1 MLAESLASLQASD
14 RASEVAEAR
23 CADCCFAILGP
34 WSSQVP
40 DDNLSDFGR
49 DSDSTMRNRSD
60 QDLNSPNTPSPQS
73 LSPQATLTRR
83 EIPPPSPLTSSPDL
97 YGPDRSH
104 IFTRLLSRS
113 VTQPAR
119 PSPRVRFEET
129 QLPMFS
135 AMSGPAPMAGLK
147 DELTLAAG
155 KVTPGVDDTPY
166 IQYALSALTRD
177 RSSSSQTQ
185 PHYSPQSASA
195 YFNHLRRTKTAGEAP
210 SSHLPIPAP
219 AATYTHNEEPL
230 RRISPRPDNSIPLDP
245 PPVLDTTDSPRVS
258 IPIGDAWDV
267 KDPSSTHWVAVTED
281 MRQSLDPH
289 GRTYPPLTY
298 KPSILRPFSMMI
310 LMASCLCMMA
320 ALIFCVIY
328 SSHHHGLTPYP
339 GSIYTVQFFIFRI
352 LPQLL
357 GAFILIYAQSIVNT
371 SLRVLPFVNLADE
384 DPQRRY
390 LAMFAELY
398 PKSMLYPQLVG
409 PWQVMLFDI
418 ATWFALFTVPL
429 LSASFTCIY
438 KADRWVWTAVPIVIW
453 ILVALYSLLVLS
465 TAIVMVFWFGK
476 WTGFAWDIRSIGD
489 LLPLLNRSN
498 AISSFD
504 PQNLSGSRNDFQTDL
519 RDRWFDRLGYWRSG
533 DMITGGVWYSIGAVG
548 ARGNDAKMV
557 ADMRR
562 DSAPKV
568 SLDSEA
574 TAAPGN
580 WRRVYERYLPFC
592 IQSLPLLTYTLVC
605 TLLVVALLVMSFMPQ
620 TRIDN
625 GFRPLL
631 AAKPGNDAFSGAN
644 FLYSFLPSLI
654 GIIFWMLFQP
664 IDMAFRRLQ
673 PWADLGQLDGATAS
687 KSILADYAACLP
699 LQSSWRA
706 ARNGHWRVA
715 LLSFMAQAFVAI
727 PILGGGLFVA
737 FAREDGQVRMY
748 PSMPVFGVLV
758 AFLLLYV
765 GCLSLA
771 IPRRSLFELPRPVTS
786 IAALMSLCSA
796 KELTQDSAFRSIRSR
811 EDLEGRLGVG
821 RDPREE
827 TVWFYGVIAG
837 RDEHRVSVRR
847 MRRYTEKPRVRT
859 VEAMV

>member
-1 MLAESLASLQASD
+1 MNIFNNSAD
-14 RASEVAEAR
+14 NVAAPR
-23 CADCCFAILGP
+23 P

-40 DDNLSDFGR
+40 DDDNLSDFGR
-49 DSDSTMRNRSD
+49 DSDATMRYRSD
-60 QDLNSPNTPSPQS
+60 QAHNSPSTPSPHS
-73 LSPQATLTRR
+73 LSPQPTLTRR
-83 EIPPPSPLTSSPDL
+83 NIPPPSSLASSPDL

-104 IFTRLLSRS
+104 IFTRLLSRHS
-113 VTQPAR
+113 TQPVR
-119 PSPRVRFEET
+119 TSPRVRFDEE
-129 QLPMFS
+129 QLPIFAGMR
-135 AMSGPAPMAGLK
+135 GPAPMAGLK
-147 DELTLAAG
+147 DELALAAG

-177 RSSSSQTQ
+177 RSSNSQAQ

-195 YFNHLRRTKTAGEAP
+195 YFNHLRRTRTVGEVPSRQLPVTAPEP
-210 SSHLPIPAP
+210 D
-219 AATYTHNEEPL
+219 YTEDDAPL
-230 RRISPRPDNSIPLDP
+230 RRISPRPEISLPVP
-245 PPVLDTTDSPRVS
+245 PPVREARDSPVIS

-267 KDPSSTHWVAVTED
+267 KDPSSAHWVAVTED

-310 LMASCLCMMA
+310 LMTLCLCMMA
-320 ALIFCVIY
+320 ALIFCVQY
-328 SSHHHGLTPYP
+328 SIRHHGLTPYP
-339 GSIYTVQFFIFRI
+339 GSIYTAQFFAFRI

-357 GAFILIYAQSIVNT
+357 GAIILIYAQSIVNT
-371 SLRVLPFVNLADE
+371 STRVLPFVSLADE
-384 DPQRRY
+384 DPQQRY
-390 LAMFAELY
+390 LALFADLY
-398 PKSMLYPQLVG
+398 PKSLLYPQLVG
-409 PWQVMLFDI
+409 PWQTMLFDI

-438 KADRWVWTAVPIVIW
+438 KSDRWVWAPVPVVIW

-476 WTGFAWDIRSIGD
+476 WTGFAWDVRSIGH

-498 AISSFD
+498 ATSSFD
-504 PQNLSGSRNDFQTDL
+504 PHNLSGARDDFQTDL

-533 DMITGGVWYSIGAVG
+533 DMITGGIWYSIGAVG
-548 ARGNDAKMV
+548 ARGNDARMV
-557 ADMRR
+557 ADLRR
-562 DSAPKV
+562 DGARKV

-580 WRRVYERYLPFC
+580 WRRVYERYLPLC
-592 IQSLPLLTYTLVC
+592 IQSVPLIMYTVLC
-605 TLLVVALLVMSFMPQ
+605 ALLVVALLVVSFVPQ
-620 TRIDN
+620 TRIDY

-631 AAKPGNDAFSGAN
+631 AARPGNDAFSAAN
-644 FLYSFLPSLI
+644 FLYAFLPSVVGML
-654 GIIFWMLFQP
+654 FWMLFQP

-673 PWADLGQLDGATAS
+673 PWADLGQLHGATAS

-699 LQSSWRA
+699 LQASWRA

-715 LLSFMAQAFVAI
+715 LLSIMAQAFVAI
-727 PILGGGLFVA
+727 PVLGGGLFMA
-737 FAREDGQVRMY
+737 FARDDGQVRMY

-771 IPRRSLFELPRPVTS
+771 VPRRAQFELPRPVTS

-796 KELTQDSAFRSIRSR
+796 RELTQDSAFRSVRSR

-821 RDPREE
+821 RDAREE
-827 TVWFYGVIAG
+827 TVWFYGVVAG

-847 MRRYTEKPRVRT
+847 MQRYTEKPRVRT

>member
-1 MLAESLASLQASD
+1 MNIFNNSAD
-14 RASEVAEAR
+14 YVAAPR
-23 CADCCFAILGP
+23 P

-40 DDNLSDFGR
+40 DDDNLSAFGR
-49 DSDSTMRNRSD
+49 DSDSTMRDRSD
-60 QDLNSPNTPSPQS
+60 QDLNSPKTPSPQS
-73 LSPQATLTRR
+73 LSPQPTLTRR
-83 EIPPPSPLTSSPDL
+83 NIPPPSPLTSSPDL

-104 IFTRLLSRS
+104 IFTRLLSRRS
-113 VTQPAR
+113 TLPER
-119 PSPRVRFEET
+119 SSPRVRFDDT

-135 AMSGPAPMAGLK
+135 VMGGPAPMSGLK
-147 DELTLAAG
+147 DELALAAG

-177 RSSSSQTQ
+177 RSRSSQDQ

-210 SSHLPIPAP
+210 TSRLPVPLPEAAYTQNDAP
-219 AATYTHNEEPL
+219 M
-230 RRISPRPDNSIPLDP
+230 RRVSPRPEPSAPKAP
-245 PPVLDTTDSPRVS
+245 PALEANDSPVVS
-258 IPIGDAWDV
+258 IPIGGAWDI
-267 KDPSSTHWVAVTED
+267 KDPSSTHWLPVTED
-281 MRQSLDPH
+281 MRQSLDPQ
-289 GRTYPPLTY
+289 GRTYIPLTY

-310 LMASCLCMMA
+310 LMTLCLCMMA
-320 ALIFCVIY
+320 ALIFCVQY
-328 SSHHHGLTPYP
+328 SSLHQGLTPYP
-339 GSIYTVQFFIFRI
+339 GSIYTAQFFVFRV

-357 GAFILIYAQSIVNT
+357 GAIILIYAQSIVNT
-371 SLRVLPFVNLADE
+371 SLRVLPFVKLADE
-384 DPQRRY
+384 DPQERY

-398 PKSMLYPQLVG
+398 PKSLLYPQFVG

-418 ATWFALFTVPL
+418 ATWLALFTVPL
-429 LSASFTCIY
+429 LSAAFTCIY
-438 KADRWVWTAVPIVIW
+438 KSDRWVWSAVPIVIW

-476 WTGFAWDIRSIGD
+476 WTGFAWDIRSIAD

-504 PQNLSGSRNDFQTDL
+504 PNNLTGSRDAFQTDL

-533 DMITGGVWYSIGAVG
+533 DMISGGIWYSIGAVG
-548 ARGNDAKMV
+548 ARGNDAKMI
-557 ADMRR
+557 AGLRR

-568 SLDSEA
+568 SMDSEA

-580 WRRVYERYLPFC
+580 WRRVYERYLPAC
-592 IQSLPLLTYTLVC
+592 IQSLPLVVYTVVC
-605 TLLVVALLVMSFMPQ
+605 TLLLAALLVVSFMSK

-631 AAKPGNDAFSGAN
+631 AARPGNDAFSSAN
-644 FLYSFLPSLI
+644 FLYSFLPSVI
-654 GIIFWMLFQP
+654 GMLFWMFFQP

-673 PWADLGQLDGATAS
+673 PWADMGQLDGATAS

-727 PILGGGLFVA
+727 PVLGGGLFVA
-737 FAREDGQVRMY
+737 LAREDRQVRMY

-758 AFLLLYV
+758 AFLILYV
-765 GCLSLA
+765 GCLCVA
-771 IPRRSLFELPRPVTS
+771 IPGRSLFELPRPVTS
-786 IAALMSLCSA
+786 IAAIMSLCSA
-796 KELTQDSAFRSIRSR
+796 RELTQDSAFRSVRSR
-811 EDLEGRLGVG
+811 EDLEGRLGIG

-827 TVWFYGVIAG
+827 TTWFYGVVAG

-847 MRRYTEKPRVRT
+847 MQRYTEKPRLRT